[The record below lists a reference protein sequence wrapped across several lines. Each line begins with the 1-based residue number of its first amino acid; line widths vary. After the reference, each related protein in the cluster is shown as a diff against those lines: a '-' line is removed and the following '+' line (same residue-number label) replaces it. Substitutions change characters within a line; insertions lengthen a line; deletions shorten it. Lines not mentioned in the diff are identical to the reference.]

1 MADFTWNLLH
11 PTSLLA
17 FIFPGKWQKPPSSFV
32 KCNVGSSWDESSK
45 IGGGACIVRDEK
57 GSLNFVPFS
66 CNNLANMITRDHRHQ
81 SYVVALHGP
90 VWLASLIRQEAS
102 A

>member
-1 MADFTWNLLH
+1 MEFSSSEVKKSMEH
-11 PTSLLA
+11 SLVSL
-17 FIFPGKWQKPPSSFV
+17 GDYQSCSFALY
-32 KCNVGSSWDESSK
+32 NIHS
-45 IGGGACIVRDEK
+45 IVE

>member
-57 GSLNFVPFS
+57 GWFCSTAGLFLKLNLPPK
-66 CNNLANMITRDHRHQ
+66 LT
-81 SYVVALHGP
+81 
-90 VWLASLIRQEAS
+90 W
-102 A
+102 